1 MNEEMLKEFM
11 PLKYD
16 KISIEEMISKSE
28 NFLNSIKSRRT
39 VREFSNKEVPLE
51 VIKNCILTANTAP
64 SGANKQ
70 PWHFVV
76 VKDKKTKKKIRI
88 EAEKEEKEF
97 YNNRA
102 TEEWLKDLEQFGTNP
117 SKPFLEE
124 APYLIAIF
132 EEKYSVDK
140 ERVKRKNYYVKES
153 VGIATGFL
161 ITALH
166 QCGLATLTHTPSP
179 MDFLN
184 KILQRPKNEKPFLL
198 LVAGYP
204 KEGTKVPNIKKK
216 RFEEI
221 VTML

>member
-140 ERVKRKNYYVKES
+140 ERVKHKNYYVKES

-179 MDFLN
+179 MNFLN

-198 LVAGYP
+198 LIVGYP